1 MREKRRKKKWKE
13 MGPNLIISLIGER
26 NEKKEG
32 KSIQKPWK
40 KKKKKRRKNVTR
52 A

>member
-1 MREKRRKKKWKE
+1 

-40 KKKKKRRKNVTR
+40 KKKKKRRKNITG